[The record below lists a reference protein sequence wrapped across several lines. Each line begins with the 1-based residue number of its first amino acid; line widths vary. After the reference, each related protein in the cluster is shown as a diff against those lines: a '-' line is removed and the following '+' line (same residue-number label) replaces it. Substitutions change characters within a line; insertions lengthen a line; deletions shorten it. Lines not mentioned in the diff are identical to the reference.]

1 MCAVAYA
8 RLRCTLR
15 PLTIPYPAPL
25 SPHRAHNTQRSQ
37 SSQHFLSFSL
47 YASRSLEPAPWCSGP
62 NQSTLYSLSRLN
74 APAGRRA
81 PVISTLPR
89 SRLPRLGLGARGGR
103 TACCFVSHVHAGQPD
118 ECFLWHILHPTLR
131 WMWCSQLG
139 SAGRVAR
146 RRSHP
151 LLLPSAPAPLR
162 RCCSLYVCACF
173 ICRELDSRSARG
185 RASVTTRHWLPG
197 RADCRTQD
205 NTLDSLCISLG
216 YVCITCK
223 ERRGRVCVLLARCC
237 ALARV
242 IADATT
248 LHTARSPESYGSPD
262 ASFMTKSHCYA
273 FVT

>member
-118 ECFLWHILHPTLR
+118 ECFLWHILHPTRGRCDGCGARSSAQRGGWLAGALTP
-131 WMWCSQLG
+131 CSSRPRPRRSGGAALFTFARAS
-139 SAGRVAR
+139 SAGNWTLALLVAEHPSQHVTGSR
-146 RRSHP
+146 GVPTAAPKIIHLILFASRLGMYASHAK
-151 LLLPSAPAPLR
+151 SEEAVYV
-162 RCCSLYVCACF
+162 CSLRAA
-173 ICRELDSRSARG
+173 AR
-185 RASVTTRHWLPG
+185 
-197 RADCRTQD
+197 
-205 NTLDSLCISLG
+205 SLG
-216 YVCITCK
+216 
-223 ERRGRVCVLLARCC
+223 
-237 ALARV
+237 
-242 IADATT
+242 
-248 LHTARSPESYGSPD
+248 
-262 ASFMTKSHCYA
+262 
-273 FVT
+273 